1 MKGGAS
7 CTLDELFFFHVLVAD
22 PAIKRIARYGHDF
35 AKNSYLLMHLGR
47 QRHSPERINEE
58 DKIIMSRVL
67 RQQGVEPVTSEHP
80 TETTT
85 SRLACSD
92 VNSQR
97 GKPTV
102 LLIHGACGCGR
113 EWDLVTPYLSDD
125 YHVLLP
131 DLPGHGDSR

>member
-1 MKGGAS
+1 
-7 CTLDELFFFHVLVAD
+7 
-22 PAIKRIARYGHDF
+22 
-35 AKNSYLLMHLGR
+35 
-47 QRHSPERINEE
+47 
-58 DKIIMSRVL
+58 MSRVL
-67 RQQGVEPVTSEHP
+67 RKQGVEPVTSEHP
-80 TETTT
+80 TDTTT

-92 VNSQR
+92 VDGQH
-97 GKPTV
+97 GKPTI